1 MTLSYGELKKGMP
14 IALDGEPYAVVDYER
29 TKMQKRA
36 PVMRIRFRS
45 LRTGRVV
52 DRTFNGFDVK
62 FTIADVER
70 RKAEYIYQDGELYYF
85 MDNETFEQFPLNGD
99 QITDALPY
107 LIEQTTVDLVLY
119 QDDPI
124 SIEIPLNVDLK
135 IVDTEPGFKGDTATG
150 GSKPATVETGLTVQ
164 VPLFI
169 DIGETIRIDTRTG
182 EYAGR
187 V

>member
-1 MTLSYGELKKGMP
+1 MTLNYGELKKGMP

-70 RKAEYIYQDGELYYF
+70 RKAEYIYQDVDLYYF
-85 MDNETFEQFPLNGD
+85 MDNETFEQFPLIGD
-99 QITDALPY
+99 QISDSLPY
-107 LIEQTTVDLVLY
+107 LIEQTPVDLVLY
-119 QDDPI
+119 QDEPI

-135 IVDTEPGFKGDTATG
+135 VVDTDPGFKGDTATG
-150 GSKPATVETGLTVQ
+150 GSKPATVETGLVVQ

-169 DIGETIRIDTRTG
+169 DVGETIRVDTRTG

>member
-62 FTIADVER
+62 FAIADVER
-70 RKAEYIYQDGELYYF
+70 RKAEYIYQDGDLYYF
-85 MDNETFEQFPLNGD
+85 MDNETFEQLPLVGD
-99 QITDALPY
+99 RISDSLPY
-107 LIEQTTVDLVLY
+107 LIEQTIVDLVLY
-119 QDDPI
+119 QDEPI

-135 IVDTEPGFKGDTATG
+135 VVDTDPGFKGDTATG
-150 GSKPATVETGLTVQ
+150 GSKPATVETGLVVQ

-169 DIGETIRIDTRTG
+169 DVGETIRVDTRTG

>member
-70 RKAEYIYQDGELYYF
+70 RKAEYIYQDGGLYYF

-107 LIEQTTVDLVLY
+107 LIEQTTVDLVLF
-119 QDDPI
+119 QDEPI

-150 GSKPATVETGLTVQ
+150 GSKPATVETGLVVQ

>member
-70 RKAEYIYQDGELYYF
+70 RKAEYIYQDGDLYYF
-85 MDNETFEQFPLNGD
+85 MDNETFEQFPLIGD
-99 QITDALPY
+99 RISDSLPY
-107 LIEQTTVDLVLY
+107 LIEQTAVDLVLY
-119 QDDPI
+119 QDEPI
-124 SIEIPLNVDLK
+124 SIEIPLNVDLR
-135 IVDTEPGFKGDTATG
+135 VTDTDPGFKGDTATG
-150 GSKPATVETGLTVQ
+150 GSKPATVETGLVVQ

-169 DIGETIRIDTRTG
+169 DVGETIRVDTRTG